1 MARRPELKGDK
12 RPRPA
17 PPRREAP
24 KAKRAK
30 RSPSSPWLRRLAY
43 WMAVAVV
50 WLAVGAV
57 GLVVWYAYD
66 LPEVDRIAT
75 FERRPSVTLLAAD
88 GAELVSF
95 GDLYGEALSLPDMA
109 QTVPQAVIAIEDRR
123 FYGHFGVDVLGL
135 ARAAWANLV
144 AGRIVQGGSTITQQ
158 LAKNVFLTSERTF
171 KRKIQEVLL
180 ALWLERN
187 YSKRQ
192 ILEMYL
198 NRVYFG
204 AGAYGV
210 DAAAQ
215 RYFGKSARKVGLAE
229 SALLAGL
236 LKAPSRLSP
245 SRDPLS
251 AERRGDLVLD
261 NMAAAGFIDE
271 ATAARA
277 KAEKLKFSPRPTAA
291 PPDLW
296 FADWVM
302 ERLQDFIGPRQADLV
317 VVTTLDS
324 RLQKLAAAAVEKGLQ
339 RDGEKLA
346 IGQAALLALGPDG
359 AIKAMIGGADY
370 LESQFNR
377 TTQARRQPGSAFK
390 PFVYLAGLEAGLR
403 PEMAFRDAPFT
414 VNGWTPKNY
423 TNEYLGVITMRQAL
437 EESVNTV
444 AVQVAEQAGRG
455 RVIDVAHRLGVASDI
470 PNNPSLALG
479 STEVTLLEL
488 TTAYAAL
495 ARGGDGVLA
504 HGVTEIR
511 RADGEVLYRRSG
523 GGPGRAVGARDAA
536 MLVDMMQGVLERGT
550 GRAARLDRPA
560 AGKTGTSSDFRDA
573 WFMGFTAD
581 LIAGVW
587 VGNDDNSTMK
597 KVTGGA
603 TPARIWRDFMLPA
616 HQGLPA
622 RPLPE
627 MEGPAAVAQAQGPS
641 FLDRI
646 IENLTGRGAAPAPE
660 RAATTRAPQGEA
672 ERRARDP
679 YYEDR
684 FSN

>member
-12 RPRPA
+12 RPQRT
-17 PPRREAP
+17 PPRAAKP
-24 KAKRAK
+24 KAKRA
-30 RSPSSPWLRRLAY
+30 RSLPAPWLRRLGY
-43 WMAVAVV
+43 WTAVAAV
-50 WLAVGAV
+50 WLAVGLIGV
-57 GLVVWYAYD
+57 VVWYAYD
-66 LPEVDRIAT
+66 LPEVDRIAS

-88 GAELVSF
+88 GTELVSF
-95 GDLYGEALSLPDMA
+95 GDLYGEPLELPEMA
-109 QTVPQAVIAIEDRR
+109 RTLPQAVIAIEDRR
-123 FYGHFGVDVLGL
+123 YYSHFGVDVLGL
-135 ARAAWANLV
+135 ARAAWANLR

-158 LAKNVFLTSERTF
+158 LAKNVFLSADRTI

-215 RYFGKSARKVGLAE
+215 RYFGKSARRVNLAE

-245 SRDPLS
+245 SRDPRS
-251 AERRGDLVLD
+251 AERRGELVLD
-261 NMAAAGFIDE
+261 NMAQAGFIE
-271 ATAARA
+271 PAAAERA
-277 KAEKLKFSPRPTAA
+277 KAERLKFTPRPSAA
-291 PPDLW
+291 PADLW

-302 ERLQDFIGPRQADLV
+302 ERLQDFIGPHQADLV
-317 VVTTLDS
+317 VVTTLDPQ
-324 RLQKLAAAAVEKGLQ
+324 LQKLAAAAVEKGLA
-339 RDGEKLA
+339 RDGEKLR
-346 IGQAALLALGPDG
+346 IGQAALLALAPDG
-359 AIKAMIGGADY
+359 AVRAMVGGADY

-377 TTQARRQPGSAFK
+377 ATQARRQPGSAFK

-414 VNGWTPKNY
+414 VSGWTPRNY
-423 TNEYLGVITMRQAL
+423 TNEYLGVIAMRQAL
-437 EESVNTV
+437 EQSVNTV
-444 AVQVAEQAGRG
+444 AVQVAEQAGRSQ
-455 RVIDVAHRLGVASDI
+455 VIDVAHRLGVASEL
-470 PNNPSLALG
+470 PNHPSIALG
-479 STEVTLLEL
+479 SVEVTLIEL
-488 TTAYAAL
+488 TAAYAAL
-495 ARGGDGVLA
+495 ARGGEGVLA
-504 HGVTEIR
+504 HGVAEIR
-511 RADGEVLYRRSG
+511 RADGEVLYRRKG
-523 GGPGRAVGARDAA
+523 GGPGRVADAGDVA
-536 MLVDMMQGVLERGT
+536 MLVDMMRGVLERGT

-573 WFMGFTAD
+573 WFMGFTGD

-587 VGNDDNSTMK
+587 VGNDDNAPMK
-597 KVTGGA
+597 GVTGGDA
-603 TPARIWRDFMLPA
+603 PARIWRDFMTPA
-616 HQGLPA
+616 HKGLPP

-627 MEGPAAVAQAQGPS
+627 PESGPAAVAQAAGG

-646 IENLTGRGAAPAPE
+646 IENLTGGGRTQGPARTGAAAAPAQRE
-660 RAATTRAPQGEA
+660 
-672 ERRARDP
+672 RDP
-679 YYEDR
+679 YYSDR